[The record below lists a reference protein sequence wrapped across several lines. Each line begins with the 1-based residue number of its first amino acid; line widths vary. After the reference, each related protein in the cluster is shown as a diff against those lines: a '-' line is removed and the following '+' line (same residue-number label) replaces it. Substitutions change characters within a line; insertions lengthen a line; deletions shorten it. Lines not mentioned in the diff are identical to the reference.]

1 MYQIT
6 KDSIFETYGEG
17 WKLRP
22 SSGIAFEKDTRH
34 VVYNTSD
41 LFYSTKGVTKVD
53 KDVLYAPQWKD
64 KRLQPGT
71 VVAMRAWTADTWYFL
86 VTQREY
92 NIEKCESTLCTGN
105 GLAGAIV

>member
-1 MYQIT
+1 ME
-6 KDSIFETYGEG
+6 KDGNCV
-17 WKLRP
+17 
-22 SSGIAFEKDTRH
+22 SSGIAFEKDTSH

-71 VVAMRAWTADTWYFL
+71 VVAMRAWDRPTPGIFL
-86 VTQREY
+86 SHNVNT
-92 NIEKCESTLCTGN
+92 TLKK
-105 GLAGAIV
+105 